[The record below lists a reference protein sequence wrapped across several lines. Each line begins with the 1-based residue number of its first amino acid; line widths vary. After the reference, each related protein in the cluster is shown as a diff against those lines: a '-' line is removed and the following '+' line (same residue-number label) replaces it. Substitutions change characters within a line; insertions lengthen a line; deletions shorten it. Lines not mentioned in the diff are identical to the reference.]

1 MPLSRLLLLEVI
13 LAEMNELP
21 ACAAHTTQEQD
32 RDRKQEPA
40 HDGKG
45 ENQQDKGSNRVDSDG
60 DRADVGVSAGPDGN
74 GSTAL
79 AVSPGNLQ
87 FISEYVKRE
96 CNLLLEIDKS
106 EATGQEEAL
115 VIAKELE
122 TLSIAAQHM
131 DLYPSI
137 QQDADLLRCSVSL
150 LRNITDKGKSGDNVF
165 KREEKASARD
175 NVDPHHP
182 VYGLKKDLIRLIA
195 NMAYKHRGNQ
205 DLVRSLDGIPLLLD
219 LTMIDTRNPFITQW
233 VVLAIRNLL
242 ENNRENRDVL
252 SGMSLQGM
260 AGHMAQLRAM
270 GVHTEL
276 RGGKIVVKPVDK

>member
-1 MPLSRLLLLEVI
+1 MYKAASVPRNNTFKKQSITAILFPTMPLSRLLLLEVI

-106 EATGQEEAL
+106 EATGQEVRYTLREHLWEKILMFAL
-115 VIAKELE
+115 EIDLGEGQE
-122 TLSIAAQHM
+122 SIG
-131 DLYPSI
+131 
-137 QQDADLLRCSVSL
+137 RRV
-150 LRNITDKGKSGDNVF
+150 
-165 KREEKASARD
+165 RECQ
-175 NVDPHHP
+175 V
-182 VYGLKKDLIRLIA
+182 
-195 NMAYKHRGNQ
+195 
-205 DLVRSLDGIPLLLD
+205 
-219 LTMIDTRNPFITQW
+219 LTF
-233 VVLAIRNLL
+233 VC
-242 ENNRENRDVL
+242 
-252 SGMSLQGM
+252 
-260 AGHMAQLRAM
+260 
-270 GVHTEL
+270 
-276 RGGKIVVKPVDK
+276 